1 MTTLRL
7 DAVFHNGR
15 FSTLDPARPAAR
27 AVGVLGGRIVALD
40 EELDG
45 CTGDVVV
52 DLDGAH
58 AVPGFNDA
66 HHHLSLVGKGLRE
79 LDVSYTAAPSLDALY
94 QAVAERAATLP
105 ADAWVLGAGY
115 DQNKIGAHP
124 TAAELDRVA
133 QGRPV
138 WLMHTSHH
146 MAVASTEAFAR
157 AGFADLAALPDVPGG
172 HVVRDADGRAEGLL
186 QETAMQLV
194 ERALR
199 PEPTEE
205 WTANIAAGAQAA
217 LAVGLT
223 SATEPGIGVVDGIGN
238 GPADLDAYLRARERG
253 LLGVRMTVMP
263 YITALHDCG
272 ALEPGTTWYGL
283 DLGMRTGFGDEWLR
297 IGPTKILSDGSLIGR
312 SAAMCC
318 DYHDSPGNSGLLQYE
333 AEQIRRYVV
342 EAHRCG
348 WQVATH
354 AIGDAALDVVLDSYA
369 EAQRL
374 HPRADVRHRIEH
386 AAVTSDA
393 QVARI
398 AELGLIPVP
407 QGRFLSEIGDGL
419 LSALGPVRG
428 QLAYRMRSFLDAG
441 VELPGSTDAPVV
453 AGDPLLSIH
462 DMVNRRTASG
472 APIGPH
478 EAVTVREALRA
489 YTIGSAYAVHEERI
503 KGTLA
508 RGMLADFVVLSD
520 DLLGVAPERI
530 GELTVGATVVGGRI
544 GHDAG
549 ALKVS

>member
-1 MTTLRL
+1 MRL

-15 FSTLDPARPAAR
+15 FTTLDPDRPTAR
-27 AVGVLGGRIVALD
+27 AVGALAGRIVALD
-40 EELDG
+40 EELEG
-45 CTGDVVV
+45 SSADVVV
-52 DLDGAH
+52 DLGGAH

-79 LDVSYTAAPSLDALY
+79 LDVSYASAPSLDALY
-94 QAVAERAATLP
+94 KAVAERAAALP
-105 ADAWVLGAGY
+105 AGAWVLGAGY

-124 TAAELDRVA
+124 TAEELDRAA
-133 QGRPV
+133 QCRPV
-138 WLMHTSHH
+138 WLVHTSHH

-157 AGFADLAALPDVPGG
+157 AGFTDLTALPEVPGG
-172 HVVRDADGRAEGLL
+172 HVVRDEDGRAKGLL

-194 ERALR
+194 ERVFR
-199 PEPTEE
+199 PEPSEQ
-205 WTANIAAGAQAA
+205 WTANIAAGSQAA

-223 SATEPGIGVVDGIGN
+223 SVTEPGIGVVDGIGN
-238 GPADLDAYLRARERG
+238 GPADLDAYMRARERSA
-253 LLGVRMTVMP
+253 LGVRMTVMP

-272 ALEPGTTWYGL
+272 ALEPGVTWYGL
-283 DLGMRTGFGDEWLR
+283 DLGLRTGFGDEWLR

-333 AEQIRRYVV
+333 AEEIRRYIV

-354 AIGDAALDVVLDSYA
+354 AIGDAALDVVLDSYE
-369 EAQRL
+369 EAQWL
-374 HPRADVRHRIEH
+374 HPRTDVRHRIEH

-398 AELGLIPVP
+398 AALGLIPVP

-419 LSALGPVRG
+419 LAALGPVRG
-428 QLAYRMRSFLDAG
+428 KLAYRMRSFLDAG

-453 AGDPLLSIH
+453 ASAPLLSIH

-472 APIGPH
+472 APIAPH
-478 EAVTVREALRA
+478 EAVTVQEALRA
-489 YTIGSAYAVHEERI
+489 YTIGSAHAVHEEHI
-503 KGTLA
+503 KGALS

-520 DLLGVAPERI
+520 DLLRVAPERI
-530 GELTVGATVVGGRI
+530 GELTVGATVVGGHVA
-544 GHDAG
+544 HDVG

>member
-1 MTTLRL
+1 MRL
-7 DAVFHNGR
+7 DAIFHNGR
-15 FSTLDPARPAAR
+15 FTTLDPDRPAAHT
-27 AVGVLGGRIVALD
+27 VGVLGGRIAALD
-40 EELDG
+40 DEAAG
-45 CTGDVVV
+45 CASDVVV
-52 DLDGAH
+52 DVGGAH

-79 LDVSYTAAPSLDALY
+79 LDVSYEAAPSLDALY
-94 QAVAERAATLP
+94 RAVAERAATLP
-105 ADAWVLGAGY
+105 ADAWVTGSGY

-124 TAAELDRVA
+124 TAEALDRAA

-146 MAVASTEAFAR
+146 MAVANTEAFKR
-157 AGFADLAALPDVPGG
+157 AGFTDLADVPDMPGG
-172 HVVRDADGRAEGLL
+172 HVVRDAGGRAVGLL

-194 ERALR
+194 EHVLR
-199 PEPTEE
+199 PEPSEE
-205 WTANIAAGAQAA
+205 WVANIAAASEAA
-217 LAVGLT
+217 LAIGLT

-238 GPADLDAYLRARERG
+238 GPADLDAYMRARERG

-272 ALEPGTTWYGL
+272 ALEPGNTWYGL
-283 DLGMRTGFGDEWLR
+283 DLGLRTGFGDEWLR

-333 AEQIRRYVV
+333 REQIRRYIV

-354 AIGDAALDVVLDSYA
+354 AIGDAALDVVLDSYE

-374 HPRADVRHRIEH
+374 HPRTDVRHRIEH
-386 AAVTSDA
+386 AAVTSA
-393 QVARI
+393 EQVARI

-407 QGRFLSEIGDGL
+407 QGRFLSEIGDGML
-419 LSALGPVRG
+419 AALGPERG

-441 VELPGSTDAPVV
+441 VVLPGSTDAPVV
-453 AGDPLLSIH
+453 APDPLLSIH

-472 APIGPH
+472 APIGPD
-478 EAVTVREALRA
+478 EAVTAHEALRA
-489 YTIGSAYAVHEERI
+489 YTIGSAHAVHEEHV

-508 RGMLADFVVLSD
+508 RGMLADFTVLSD

-544 GHDAG
+544 AHNTG
-549 ALKVS
+549 ALKTA

>member
-1 MTTLRL
+1 MRL
-7 DAVFHNGR
+7 DALFHNGR
-15 FSTLDPARPAAR
+15 FTTLDPERPAAR

-40 EELDG
+40 EELEG
-45 CTGDVVV
+45 CTADVVV

-79 LDVSYTAAPSLDALY
+79 LDVSYRAAPSLAALY

-105 ADAWVLGAGY
+105 DDAWVVGAGY

-124 TAAELDRVA
+124 TAAELDRA
-133 QGRPV
+133 ARGRPV
-138 WLMHTSHH
+138 WLVHTSHH
-146 MAVASTEAFAR
+146 MAVASTEALAR
-157 AGFADLAALPDVPGG
+157 AGFTDPTALPDVPGG
-172 HVVRDADGRAEGLL
+172 HVARDASGRAVGLL

-194 ERALR
+194 ERVLR
-199 PEPTEE
+199 PEPVEE
-205 WTANIAAGAQAA
+205 WTANIAAGSQAA

-238 GPADLDAYLRARERG
+238 GPADLDAYLRVRERG
-253 LLGVRMTVMP
+253 LLGLRMTVMP

-272 ALEPGTTWYGL
+272 AVEPGVRWYGL
-283 DLGMRTGFGDEWLR
+283 DLGVRTGFGDEWLR

-333 AEQIRRYVV
+333 AEQIRSYIVD
-342 EAHRCG
+342 AHRCG

-354 AIGDAALDVVLDSYA
+354 AIGDAALDIVLDAYA
-369 EAQRL
+369 EAQRR
-374 HPRADVRHRIEH
+374 HPRPDVRHRIEH
-386 AAVTSDA
+386 AAVASDE

-398 AELGLIPVP
+398 AALGLIPVP

-419 LSALGPVRG
+419 LAALGPARS

-453 AGDPLLSIH
+453 ASAPLLSIH

-478 EAVTVREALRA
+478 EAVTAREALRA
-489 YTIGSAYAVHEERI
+489 YTIGSAHAVHEEHI

-520 DLLGVAPERI
+520 DLLGVDPERI
-530 GELTVGATVVGGRI
+530 GELTVGATVVGGRVV
-544 GHDAG
+544 HDAG
-549 ALKVS
+549 ALKIS